1 MYCGV
6 FRNFVL
12 FGSLFKVGLRQRY
25 LHICRVS
32 ASPFQV
38 KMPSLSPTMEDG
50 SIAQWTKK
58 EGDSV
63 SVGDVLC
70 EVQTDKAV
78 VALESEEDGI
88 LAKILVPEKMPNVKV
103 GAFIAVIATS
113 DEDWKEVAASA
124 ATLSPTTQQPKISAP
139 PPPAVETAP
148 KVLQPDVAASAPRD
162 SSRIGPAV
170 RLLLQSHGL
179 DGAAIPA
186 SGPHGTLLKED
197 VLSYL
202 TTQPSGS
209 QAPSSEQVVVA
220 VPSGSTPAL
229 FTDIPLTTMR
239 MTIAKRLTQSKTT
252 IPHGFVRSVAS
263 LDKIM
268 DMRKQLK
275 DRAGLKISVNDM
287 IIKATA
293 LGLRLVPELNALAD
307 PANNSCRTQ
316 PSVDICMA
324 VATPAGLITPILQ
337 NVDRTPVTQL
347 SVMATNLAKRA
358 RDGKLQLHEFQ
369 GGSFTISNLGMFG
382 IREFTAIIN
391 PPQVAIMAVG
401 SGFPKPVDTSPT
413 LPNKVLFS
421 NQMSMTLS
429 IDSRFVD
436 QSTAGRFLSYVSRL
450 LSEHP
455 EILLADDPVATAALR
470 TDSGNVFDEFD
481 MLLLSLSTETMVRA
495 ASAP

>member
-1 MYCGV
+1 M
-6 FRNFVL
+6 L
-12 FGSLFKVGLRQRY
+12 GSLLRVAPRQRY

-88 LAKILVPEKMPNVKV
+88 LAKILVPEKVPNVKV
-103 GAFIAVIATS
+103 GTFIAVIATS

-124 ATLSPTTQQPKISAP
+124 ATLSATTQQPKVSVSPSA
-139 PPPAVETAP
+139 AVGTAP
-148 KVLQPDVAASAPRD
+148 KVLQPDVAARD
-162 SSRIGPAV
+162 PSRIGPAV

-179 DGAAIPA
+179 GGAAIPA

-202 TTQPSGS
+202 TTQPSGP
-209 QAPSSEQVVVA
+209 QTPSSAPVVVA
-220 VPSGSTPAL
+220 VTPGSTPAL
-229 FTDIPLTTMR
+229 FTDIPLTNMR

-268 DMRKQLK
+268 DMRKQMK

-293 LGLRLVPELNALAD
+293 LGLRLVPELNAIAD

-316 PSVDICMA
+316 SSVDICMA

-455 EILLADDPVATAALR
+455 ELLLADDPVATAALR
-470 TDSGNVFDEFD
+470 TGSGNVFDEFD
-481 MLLLSLSTETMVRA
+481 MLLLSLSTETTVRA